1 MDETTDRIAAYLAS
15 QRRLSDIM
23 QRHNAAIVAAVAAA
37 LPAWTKAAAG
47 FVAAVRN
54 FATQAAAVV
63 DRWQPWLERWERED
77 ARRAAVSRWCA
88 LSPRR
93 RKDVIRRHRKVMR

>member
-15 QRRLSDIM
+15 HHRLQEIGQRSND
-23 QRHNAAIVAAVAAA
+23 AFAVYVAAVI
-37 LPAWTKAAAG
+37 PAWEKAAAG

-54 FATQAAAVV
+54 AVTQVAAVV
-63 DRWQPWLERWERED
+63 DRWHPWLDRWERED
-77 ARRAAVSRWCA
+77 VRRDAVARWCA

-93 RKDVIRRHRKVMR
+93 RKDVLRRHRKEKR